1 MKGLIEVNCI
11 KKLLISAAMTGI
23 MCCLMCAGAYGAQ
36 MVLSDDFESYTESVS
51 NTKGYKQIRSTTL
64 VETEDGNYAR
74 LCPQSTSDWG
84 RLLYDAAN
92 TPNEKQIISFDFML
106 ESNQGGMNL
115 ELFGVQNESSSG
127 YACRIYSNGTNV
139 YINSNSPEWA
149 DKVVISDIKLNK
161 WYNVQV
167 ILDFENKTYDF
178 RCGEDYYRGIPFKDD
193 GLKDIKR
200 IVSIMQD
207 EYRYIHPVYVDNLD
221 LAVMNNYELDNL
233 VYEAKSLYVNA
244 TTGYEH
250 NMYPKSAVDGLYNS
264 YLEVYSR
271 FTDGLSEA
279 ESSELTDKISAA
291 IALFKERKIDTRYTG
306 ENVPNHIQEEFPEE
320 ILIPAEG
327 TQYDLLKNSSVRSKN
342 LTVVDETAEWE
353 TENEIDGVAITDG
366 VLNISHSA
374 SGSLL
379 LKGTTESGIILRKKI
394 KLTPLGTVT
403 IDNFSAFNGKV
414 SVDGKIDKIP
424 EYDVTITFSGE
435 EIPEISERLETDGE
449 GIFSW
454 KYNLPAEAKSQTLML
469 EISGRDV
476 VSVNASRKY
485 YGDTW
490 KEDAV
495 ERFNNAADE
504 KTVQGLFD
512 EYVFDLEALTL
523 NKELYSKNPGYYQ
536 SYVLK
541 YKPYTSVEN
550 IDEKL
555 YSADFILDVNYAA
568 RENIESIFDKYK
580 AFMEKCGFAF
590 DELNAVSAA
599 NKVNF
604 YIDAANMS
612 PDLQTATTDS
622 VIDELNKIVQKYKDV
637 KPDPVKPS
645 GGGGGGGSG
654 GAARPSDSAGNT
666 NFEINPITDLPN
678 QKDDKTKAEESLN
691 FDDLEGFE
699 WAKEAFGYLKK
710 KGIVVGENNCVRPND
725 KITRGECA
733 KILVTAFDLKNNG
746 SVSFEDSE
754 GMWWK
759 EYAEAAASNGITNG
773 TGNDCFGGEEPVTR
787 EMLSAMIYRLI
798 QKKNIEL
805 YDKNDNYN
813 FSDES
818 IISDYAK
825 EAVKFLFEKGVISGV
840 TEKLFQPQSAATR
853 AQTAKMIY
861 GVLNEIK

>member
-1 MKGLIEVNCI
+1 MNCI
-11 KKLLISAAMTGI
+11 KKILISAALTGI
-23 MCCLMCAGAYGAQ
+23 MCCLMCPVAYGAQ

-115 ELFGVQNESSSG
+115 ELFGVQNENASG
-127 YACRIYSNGTNV
+127 YACRIYSNGTKV
-139 YINSNSPEWA
+139 CINSNSPEWA
-149 DKVVISDIKLNK
+149 DKAVISDIKLNK

-178 RCGEDYYRGIPFKDD
+178 RCGEDYYQGIPFMDD
-193 GLKDIKR
+193 SLKDIKR
-200 IVSIMQD
+200 IISIMQD

-221 LAVMNNYELDNL
+221 VAVMNNFELDNL

-271 FTDGLSEA
+271 FADGLPEE

-342 LTVVDETAEWE
+342 LTVMGETAEWE
-353 TENEIDGVAITDG
+353 TENVIDGVTITDG
-366 VLNISHSA
+366 VLNINHSA

-379 LKGTTESGIILRKKI
+379 LKGTTESGIVLRKKI

-403 IDNFSAFNGKV
+403 IDKFSAFNENV
-414 SVDGKIDKIP
+414 SISGRIDKIP

-435 EIPEISERLETDGE
+435 DIPERSEKLAIDGE
-449 GIFSW
+449 GTFTWECS
-454 KYNLPAEAKSQTLML
+454 LPANAKSQSLML
-469 EISGRDV
+469 EISGKDIIA
-476 VSVNASRKY
+476 VNDSRKY

-504 KTVQGLFD
+504 KTVQALFD

-523 NKELYSKNPGYYQ
+523 NKELYLKNPDYYW
-536 SYVLK
+536 SYILK

-555 YSADFILDVNYAA
+555 YCADFMLDMNYAA
-568 RENIESIFDKYK
+568 RENIERIFEKYK
-580 AFMEKCGFAF
+580 SFMEKCGFVF

-612 PDLQTATTDS
+612 LDLQTATTDS
-622 VIDELNKIVQKYKDV
+622 VIDELNKIVQKYKEV
-637 KPDPVKPS
+637 KPDSVRPS
-645 GGGGGGGSG
+645 GGGGGSG
-654 GAARPSDSAGNT
+654 KAARSSDSAGNT
-666 NFEINPITDLPN
+666 NFEINPITDLNN
-678 QKDDKTKAEESLN
+678 QKDDKTKAEESSN

-699 WAKEAFGYLKK
+699 WAKEAFGYLRK

-733 KILVTAFDLKNNG
+733 KILVMAFDLKNNG
-746 SVSFEDSE
+746 SGFFEDSE

-759 EYAEAAASNGITNG
+759 EYAETAASNGIING
-773 TGNDCFGGEEPVTR
+773 TGNGCFGGEEPVTR

-805 YDKNDNYN
+805 YDKKDNYG

-825 EAVKFLFEKGVISGV
+825 ESVEFLFKKGIISGV
-840 TEKLFQPQSAATR
+840 TEKLFQPQTAATR